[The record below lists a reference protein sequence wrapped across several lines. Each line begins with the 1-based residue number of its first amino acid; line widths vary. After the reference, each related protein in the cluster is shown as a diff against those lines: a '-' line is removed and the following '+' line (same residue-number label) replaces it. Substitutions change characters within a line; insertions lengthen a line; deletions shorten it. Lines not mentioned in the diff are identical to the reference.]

1 MRSILRLGCTAAI
14 AAGAVALSGC
24 ATQPSSF
31 ARINQAAPAL
41 YGHRI
46 GYAMN
51 YLGVPDRE
59 YPIDTMKVYE
69 WSAAGP
75 VVFID
80 GMAAQLRCTLRITT
94 EGGNITHV
102 WFQGNNGGC
111 ARYANEL
118 QPLTTG

>member
-1 MRSILRLGCTAAI
+1 MRSTRWFGCAAL
-14 AAGAVALSGC
+14 AVASVIALVGC
-24 ATQPSSF
+24 ATEPSSF

-69 WSAAGP
+69 WSTKGP
-75 VVFID
+75 IVFI
-80 GMAAQLRCTLRITT
+80 GGIAARLQCTLRVTT
-94 EGGNITHV
+94 QGGHITHL

-111 ARYANEL
+111 SRYAKDL
-118 QPLTTG
+118 QPLAAG